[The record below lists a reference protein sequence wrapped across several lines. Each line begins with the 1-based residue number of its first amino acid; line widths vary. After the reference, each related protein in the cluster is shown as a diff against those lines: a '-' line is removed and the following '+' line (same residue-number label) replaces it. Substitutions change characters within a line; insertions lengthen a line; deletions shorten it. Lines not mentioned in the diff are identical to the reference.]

1 MPNWELQHCCDHD
14 QAVFIVTIGVSTIVI
29 LAVESIQVHANEGGA
44 TQTCGGIY
52 RIILPAGYLGSSFW
66 GMVFILASTNLLTMK
81 IAAGCFLLALVVV
94 LFVAKNVSS
103 LLAWLL
109 VASRTLNRCFIIF
122 LVVIWLLQET
132 TKVQILRHVILF
144 IGVMNSLF
152 SVYDMYDDLISRR
165 VHSSDAE
172 KFAEVCPCPCN
183 GVAWEL
189 SLWREYGRYLSLM
202 ATRQGVYGDVLTEEG
217 QGMIAL
223 CDGWLQP
230 LHWSSPKDK
239 YAKRRPLV
247 FSVPHRR
254 CSTDTSHR
262 RAVAAGRTG
271 PSPASAGPATHM
283 PPLTTVCST
292 PRSFTHVS
300 HTVRP
305 PHGAIVSQFWSCRF
319 VGFHPSA
326 QNSFRIPLSWF
337 LSCFPDASDLPREFV
352 DVRNVQERRQAPPLG
367 GAAARLRPARRCD
380 VVPRGWSWIECV
392 DDLLVEDSGLSNEF
406 LVLGFVQS
414 RRRMDTSR
422 ITRGS
427 SHKSNSFAEENSF
440 ALEFWRSSSKEANR
454 KPIQT
459 LMDEDM
465 SKEMESRH
473 ASPSVIVK
481 LMGLDT
487 LPPPP
492 PIAHKELKNVKAY
505 FQPESSTG
513 FQGNFVPQKV
523 HSHHKCINEDQEFK
537 DIFEVM
543 ETAKFRKHK
552 NRSTRKTM
560 LSSKR
565 SEIGMNFVR
574 QKFMDVKRLSTD
586 EALQNSKEFDDA
598 LEILHSNKDLFMNLL
613 QDPDSLFSRHLKD
626 VNRVP
631 PSSHPSQIT
640 VLKSSIVE
648 KHRNTEWSKSERKY
662 GRYSHMQNEI
672 TSSIRKSTHFT
683 NRSRREYSNF
693 VPHNSSTPPYMGKT
707 ETHVH
712 PSQRTRIV
720 VLKPSLEKTQKMVG
734 PVSFSHENLH
744 FGSRKHGEFAVSAI
758 QKLHKEGTD
767 RQKFSEN
774 VEYLG
779 HTTKDSRD
787 IATEIAR
794 QLSYTVGNHSKRQIA
809 SELNTHIGSGS
820 PFIPSDLAKLNNT
833 ESFCQFPN
841 HSDEWSIDFSSPSSH
856 STESSVSR
864 EARKRMSERWKMA
877 HQYQD
882 VGLVVRDMSTLG
894 EMLALPD
901 RETPDAT
908 VVPSGTKKVSDDK
921 FSGNRSFGTWGFSLG
936 SSSKNRSTK
945 LQRSKSLPAK
955 STTYGSPNVSYRKQ
969 GGDSA
974 NDDCYMLKDVLNM
987 APDDFSVENFGKRQK
1002 SLARSSRYR
1011 TNKNR
1016 RSHSIG
1022 AENELPELDIYV
1034 HSEESRKSIFLRDL
1048 SEEQHIHLAHH
1059 DEPQVDIK
1067 HPTNTP
1073 SLLTCEDT
1081 TSPTAPG
1088 EHVKQIV
1095 KQLTPENEELSA
1107 HNHNNNIN
1115 KVTCCNTYE
1124 IHYIAELRMQL
1135 NLLKLES
1142 AGRYDEELGISISSD
1157 EDSAGDSLSVLPT
1170 GEIFQAFKDEDD
1182 RDFSYLLDMVIASGI
1197 HGADQDRLLD
1207 ACYSLDYPVSPH
1219 VFDELERKYGVM
1231 ASWSRSERK
1240 LLFDLV
1246 NCILAGI
1253 VASGIGPRPWAP
1265 SNRSMHTWEHED
1277 LLERLWQMVVNRRKE
1292 MDCNLEEFLYPRW
1305 LDIEN
1310 SIEVIVKEM
1319 EKVLENDFLEE
1330 IVTEF
1335 IIIE

>member
-52 RIILPAGYLGSSFW
+52 RIILPAGS
-66 GMVFILASTNLLTMK
+66 
-81 IAAGCFLLALVVV
+81 GCFLLALVVV
-94 LFVAKNVSS
+94 LFVAKN
-103 LLAWLL
+103 
-109 VASRTLNRCFIIF
+109 
-122 LVVIWLLQET
+122 
-132 TKVQILRHVILF
+132 
-144 IGVMNSLF
+144 
-152 SVYDMYDDLISRR
+152 
-165 VHSSDAE
+165 
-172 KFAEVCPCPCN
+172 
-183 GVAWEL
+183 L

-1115 KVTCCNTYE
+1115 KEDSADHPQVDPLLSQSETSEASPLSSKECEQQSPVSVLEHPSEEESSCSGCFE
-1124 IHYIAELRMQL
+1124 RISADLQGKMQL

>member
-1 MPNWELQHCCDHD
+1 MYKSVGRPRRSKEPQ
-14 QAVFIVTIGVSTIVI
+14 
-29 LAVESIQVHANEGGA
+29 
-44 TQTCGGIY
+44 
-52 RIILPAGYLGSSFW
+52 LGS
-66 GMVFILASTNLLTMK
+66 GRP
-81 IAAGCFLLALVVV
+81 AA
-94 LFVAKNVSS
+94 
-103 LLAWLL
+103 
-109 VASRTLNRCFIIF
+109 
-122 LVVIWLLQET
+122 
-132 TKVQILRHVILF
+132 
-144 IGVMNSLF
+144 
-152 SVYDMYDDLISRR
+152 
-165 VHSSDAE
+165 
-172 KFAEVCPCPCN
+172 
-183 GVAWEL
+183 
-189 SLWREYGRYLSLM
+189 
-202 ATRQGVYGDVLTEEG
+202 AT
-217 QGMIAL
+217 
-223 CDGWLQP
+223 
-230 LHWSSPKDK
+230 SSPGD
-239 YAKRRPLV
+239 
-247 FSVPHRR
+247 
-254 CSTDTSHR
+254 
-262 RAVAAGRTG
+262 
-271 PSPASAGPATHM
+271 
-283 PPLTTVCST
+283 
-292 PRSFTHVS
+292 
-300 HTVRP
+300 
-305 PHGAIVSQFWSCRF
+305 
-319 VGFHPSA
+319 
-326 QNSFRIPLSWF
+326 
-337 LSCFPDASDLPREFV
+337 
-352 DVRNVQERRQAPPLG
+352 
-367 GAAARLRPARRCD
+367 
-380 VVPRGWSWIECV
+380 
-392 DDLLVEDSGLSNEF
+392 
-406 LVLGFVQS
+406 GFVQS

-440 ALEFWRSSSKEANR
+440 ALEFGRCSSKEAIM

-473 ASPSVIVK
+473 ASPSVIAK
-481 LMGLDT
+481 LMGLNT
-487 LPPPP
+487 LPSPPP
-492 PIAHKELKNVKAY
+492 VAHKELKNVETY

-513 FQGNFVPQKV
+513 FQGNFVPPKV

-565 SEIGMNFVR
+565 SETGMNFVR

-586 EALQNSKEFDDA
+586 ETLQNSKEFDDA
-598 LEILHSNKDLFMNLL
+598 LEILHSNKDLFMKLL
-613 QDPDSLFSRHLKD
+613 QDPDSLFNRHLKD
-626 VNRVP
+626 VNHLP

-662 GRYSHMQNEI
+662 GRHSHMQNEI
-672 TSSIRKSTHFT
+672 TSSIRKSTQGFT
-683 NRSRREYSNF
+683 NRSRREYSSF

-712 PSQRTRIV
+712 PTRIV

-744 FGSRKHGEFAVSAI
+744 FGSRKHREFAVSAI

-787 IATEIAR
+787 IATEIAT

-841 HSDEWSIDFSSPSSH
+841 HSDEWSIDFSSPSSY
-856 STESSVSR
+856 SIESSVSR
-864 EARKRMSERWKMA
+864 EARKRMSERWKMT
-877 HQYQD
+877 HQCLD
-882 VGLVVRDMSTLG
+882 VGLVVRGMSTLG
-894 EMLALPD
+894 EMLALSD

-908 VVPSGTKKVSDDK
+908 VVPLGTKKVSDDK
-921 FSGNRSFGTWGFSLG
+921 FSGNKSFGTWGFSLG
-936 SSSKNRSTK
+936 ISSKNRSTK

-955 STTYGSPNVSYRKQ
+955 STTIESPNVSYRKQ

-987 APDDFSVENFGKRQK
+987 GPDDFSVENFGKRQK
-1002 SLARSSRYR
+1002 PLSRSSRHR

-1016 RSHSIG
+1016 LSRSIG

-1034 HSEESRKSIFLRDL
+1034 HSEEPRKSIHLRDL
-1048 SEEQHIHLAHH
+1048 SEEQHVLLAHH
-1059 DEPQVDIK
+1059 DEPHVDIK
-1067 HPTNTP
+1067 HLTNTP
-1073 SLLTCEDT
+1073 SVLTCEDATSLT
-1081 TSPTAPG
+1081 TPG
-1088 EHVKQIV
+1088 EHVKQFV

-1107 HNHNNNIN
+1107 HNHNDIIN
-1115 KVTCCNTYE
+1115 ETLQEDLADHPQVDPLLSQSETSEASLRSSKECEQQSPVSVLEPPSEEESSCSGCFE
-1124 IHYIAELRMQL
+1124 RISADLQELRMQL

-1142 AGRYDEELGISISSD
+1142 AERYEEELGISISSD

-1182 RDFSYLLDMVIASGI
+1182 RDFSYLLDMLIASGI

-1207 ACYSLDYPVSPH
+1207 ACYSLDYPVNPH

-1231 ASWSRSERK
+1231 ASWSRLERK

-1246 NCILAGI
+1246 NCVLAGI

-1265 SNRSMHTWEHED
+1265 SNRSTHTWEHED
-1277 LLERLWQMVVNRRKE
+1277 LLERLWQMVVNQRKE

-1319 EKVLENDFLEE
+1319 EKLLENDLLEE
-1330 IVTEF
+1330 IVMEF
-1335 IIIE
+1335 IIIQ